1 VLRSEL
7 EGLRKTIGFAL
18 ARLDEVLAVPD
29 GAIQGKTPAAI
40 VKVLESTGRAMSP
53 REVFDALT
61 CAGREVSEDAVYQG
75 LLRLAK
81 QGKVER
87 MAKGK
92 YMAKEQSDGTA
103 IQG

>member
-1 VLRSEL
+1 MGVV
-7 EGLRKTIGFAL
+7 L
-18 ARLDEVLAVPD
+18 ARLDEILAVPD

-61 CAGREVSEDAVYQG
+61 CARREVSEAAVYQG
-75 LLRLAK
+75 LKRLADA
-81 QGKVER
+81 GKVER

-92 YMAKEQSDGTA
+92 YMAKGAER
-103 IQG
+103 

>member
-1 VLRSEL
+1 MTPAMRSEL
-7 EGLRKTIGFAL
+7 EGLRRTMGLAL
-18 ARLDEVLAVPD
+18 ARLDEILAVPD

-40 VKVLESTGRAMSP
+40 VKVLESTGRAMTP

-75 LLRLAK
+75 LKRLADA
-81 QGKVER
+81 GKIER

-92 YMAKEQSDGTA
+92 YSAKGTKDR
-103 IQG
+103 

>member
-1 VLRSEL
+1 
-7 EGLRKTIGFAL
+7 
-18 ARLDEVLAVPD
+18 
-29 GAIQGKTPAAI
+29 
-40 VKVLESTGRAMSP
+40 MSP

-92 YMAKEQSDGTA
+92 YSAKGA
-103 IQG
+103 KR

>member
-1 VLRSEL
+1 MTPALRSEL
-7 EGLRKTIGFAL
+7 EGLRKTMRLAL
-18 ARLDEVLAVPD
+18 ARLDEILAVPD
-29 GAIQGKTPAAI
+29 AAERGRTPAAI
-40 VKVLESTGRAMSP
+40 VTVLESTGHAMSP

-81 QGKVER
+81 HGKIER

-92 YMAKEQSDGTA
+92 YMAKGA
-103 IQG
+103 KR